1 MPLVVYY
8 ILFMDD
14 LKTGVLAIRIN
25 EGLEDDALVALNAKS
40 KTGKKK
46 NPHWLRLSRGFSS
59 FIIRGSKTDA
69 ATSLDTISFQ
79 KFFGN
84 GISKNASQN
93 LYSLSL

>member
-40 KTGKKK
+40 KTGKKQPTLAQIIK
-46 NPHWLRLSRGFSS
+46 RVL
-59 FIIRGSKTDA
+59 FIHHKGV
-69 ATSLDTISFQ
+69 
-79 KFFGN
+79 
-84 GISKNASQN
+84 
-93 LYSLSL
+93 

>member
-46 NPHWLRLSRGFSS
+46 NQPTLAQIIERVL
-59 FIIRGSKTDA
+59 FIHHKGV
-69 ATSLDTISFQ
+69 
-79 KFFGN
+79 
-84 GISKNASQN
+84 
-93 LYSLSL
+93 

>member
-40 KTGKKK
+40 KTGKKT
-46 NPHWLRLSRGFSS
+46 HTGSDYREGSLHSS
-59 FIIRGSKTDA
+59 
-69 ATSLDTISFQ
+69 
-79 KFFGN
+79 
-84 GISKNASQN
+84 
-93 LYSLSL
+93 

>member
-40 KTGKKK
+40 KTGKK
-46 NPHWLRLSRGFSS
+46 NPILAQ
-59 FIIRGSKTDA
+59 IIERVLFVHHKGV
-69 ATSLDTISFQ
+69 
-79 KFFGN
+79 
-84 GISKNASQN
+84 
-93 LYSLSL
+93 

>member
-46 NPHWLRLSRGFSS
+46 QPTLAQIIKRVL
-59 FIIRGSKTDA
+59 FIHHKGV
-69 ATSLDTISFQ
+69 
-79 KFFGN
+79 
-84 GISKNASQN
+84 
-93 LYSLSL
+93 

>member
-46 NPHWLRLSRGFSS
+46 PTLAQIIERVL
-59 FIIRGSKTDA
+59 FIHHKGV
-69 ATSLDTISFQ
+69 
-79 KFFGN
+79 
-84 GISKNASQN
+84 
-93 LYSLSL
+93 

>member
-40 KTGKKK
+40 KTGKKQ
-46 NPHWLRLSRGFSS
+46 PTLAQIIERVL
-59 FIIRGSKTDA
+59 FIHHKGV
-69 ATSLDTISFQ
+69 
-79 KFFGN
+79 
-84 GISKNASQN
+84 
-93 LYSLSL
+93 